1 MRYKRHMDDARLA
14 RRRRLWQLG
23 GVAVVCAFAIAIA
36 IAIGSSH
43 NPPRLRPGRPVPGS
57 AKTLALFASL
67 PQSADAL
74 GNPRA
79 PVTLVEFA
87 DLQCPFC
94 AQVAR
99 DALPTLVRRYVRTG
113 RLLLIFENLDFLG
126 SDSVRAAR
134 MAAAL
139 GRQQHLWQFLD
150 LFYVNQRT
158 ENTGYADDD
167 FLRALAGVIPG
178 VDVPRALSD
187 RNAPAVQATIAAAT
201 AEAKRVG
208 IRSTPSFLLGRTGQ
222 PLNRFFPEALDAGSF
237 TGAVDR
243 VLAGRSA

>member
-1 MRYKRHMDDARLA
+1 MRYKRRMDALLA

-43 NPPRLRPGRPVPGS
+43 SPPRLMPGRPVPGA
-57 AKTLALFASL
+57 AKTLTLLAGI
-67 PQSADAL
+67 PQSANAL
-74 GNPRA
+74 GDPRA

-94 AQVAR
+94 AQLAR

-113 RLLLIFENLDFLG
+113 RLLLIFEDLDFLG
-126 SDSVRAAR
+126 SDSVRAAH

-139 GRQQHLWQFLD
+139 GEQRHLWQFLD

-158 ENTGYADDD
+158 ENSGYADDD

-178 VDVPRALSD
+178 VDVARALSD
-187 RNAPAVQATIAAAT
+187 RSAPAAQATIVQATAG
-201 AEAKRVG
+201 AKRAG

-222 PLNRFFPEALDAGSF
+222 PLKRFSPDSLDAGSF
-237 TGAVDR
+237 TAAVDR
-243 VLAGRSA
+243 VLAGGSA